1 MTFRTAKPYL
11 SAAKTYGFTARNVWF
26 CKPREHLPQPT
37 AAQAVA
43 AGRKGRKANQQSLH
57 HTTVNPYPKNMRN
70 QRIIP
75 IALAALLGSLGASAQ
90 EAATPLRTPAETR
103 LAYPLLSQQMRLRP
117 RAPQLPNASLLPKR
131 LPLPSEAARA
141 VKSAKF
147 WCNLI
152 YKQGWDDSTYGPYG
166 YWTLTAQSPVS
177 FDVLART
184 GDNVNVATNGVQ
196 AKDGHIYGA
205 YLNMQYASEGYV
217 YLYLSDTD
225 LKTGQ
230 TATNEVGMDYLS
242 LAATE
247 TAQAEDGT
255 VYGVFY
261 AADGQSLEWGV
272 ADYQS
277 RTRTTIAPAK
287 QAYVALGITKGGQLY
302 GIAMDGWL
310 YKINKATGEETKV
323 GPTGHKLTNVMGQ
336 YYGQSGEI
344 DQRDDTFYWYSID
357 ADGQAGLYTV
367 DLQTGA
373 TTLIDGTLAQVQGM
387 VLAQPEA
394 PDGAPATADNLL
406 IGGQMY
412 GDADGAKSNISFT
425 IPNVTYDGDILRGT
439 VHYKVECDHPG
450 AIVWDDPAEGD
461 AKPSQ
466 DINVNFTATEN
477 GFYTFTVVLSNDKGD
492 SPKGTFTKWLGYDV
506 PFAPTQVKAE
516 VDGNRAVLTW
526 VAPKT
531 SVHAG
536 PMETLTYDVRR
547 ITNDRDTTLVSTGN
561 AATSFTDNLGGGQLR
576 NYSYEVR
583 AVSRGMKS
591 DPAYSNAVV
600 IGDAIE
606 PDWQTDFPDR
616 ATFGIFS
623 ALDANHDG
631 VTWTYFNAGG
641 QQMALGPYNND
652 CGNDDWL
659 FTPPFHLTTGRVYNV
674 KVKARNYLAPDYV
687 NTFEIKAG
695 TAATAEGMTLQLMP
709 TCEISGDPEAVYQ
722 YEINP
727 EAEGNYFVGF
737 HDNTQKAGEGRTV
750 VDYFSIE
757 KGPLFAAPD
766 SVHNLTVTPAAKGG
780 LSADLSFT
788 APTETVDGKKLSAI
802 AYFVIKRD
810 GKSVMWIGNGSTSTG
825 EPGKQYSWTDD
836 NVPAPGWHTYEVIA
850 YHEDGVEPGRT
861 ATKRAY
867 IGSDVTQA
875 PDVTLFDNGSDIRAT
890 WPKFGSTGANG
901 GYLDPDHVSMSIYE
915 LFVTPDGAA
924 VGDEL
929 ATSAQGATEVNV
941 PWNPNETTADD
952 AESQALYQVAAR
964 SNSDGGHSQVAVSRA
979 IIVGEP
985 IRQPYK
991 ETFEAGQIQNGFAWT
1006 ESNEQHASRWN
1017 AAQWMLNGRAA
1028 SNDDGGGL
1036 LWSPYTIPDP
1046 EFPEYYNIEAGDQT
1060 SFNLPKVA
1068 LGGVDEPVLRF
1079 DLYAEYGEMTDI
1091 TILVQTP
1098 DGKQHELKTF
1108 KLSERLSQGWTT
1120 ETVDLSEF
1128 TEERYVIVKFL
1139 ATAHANYAYVCIDEI
1154 NIYDA
1159 SDPES
1164 GIHDASKRTLK
1175 PARVT
1180 TLDGRTVR
1188 QGTTATDDLPRGI
1201 YIVGGQKRAVK

>member
-1 MTFRTAKPYL
+1 
-11 SAAKTYGFTARNVWF
+11 
-26 CKPREHLPQPT
+26 
-37 AAQAVA
+37 
-43 AGRKGRKANQQSLH
+43 
-57 HTTVNPYPKNMRN
+57 MRN
-70 QRIIP
+70 HRLIP
-75 IALAALLGSLGASAQ
+75 IALAALLGSTGASAQ
-90 EAATPLRTPAETR
+90 EPAPSFRTPAEAR

-117 RAPQLPNASLLPKR
+117 RPARLPNASLLPKR
-131 LPLPSEAARA
+131 LQLPSEAARA
-141 VKSAKF
+141 VKVAKF
-147 WCNLI
+147 WCNLV

-166 YWTLTAQSPVS
+166 YWTLTAQSPVA

-184 GDNVNVATNGVQ
+184 GDNVYVASNGVQ

-230 TATNEVGMDYLS
+230 TSTSEVGMDYLN

-247 TAQAEDGT
+247 TAQADDGT

-261 AADGQSLEWGV
+261 SADGQSLEWGM
-272 ADYQS
+272 ADYAS

-310 YKINKATGEETKV
+310 YKIDKSTGEETKI
-323 GPTGHKLTNVMGQ
+323 GPTGHKLTNAMGQ

-357 ADGQAGLYTV
+357 ADGVGGLYTV
-367 DLQTGA
+367 DLQTGQ

-394 PDGAPATADNLL
+394 PDGAPAMADNMLV
-406 IGGQMY
+406 GGQMY
-412 GDADGAKSNISFT
+412 GDGDGARSNVSFT

-439 VHYKVECDHPG
+439 VSYKVECDRPD
-450 AIVWDDPAEGD
+450 AILWDDPTEGE
-461 AKPSQ
+461 AKPSA
-466 DINVNFTATEN
+466 DLNVNFTATEN
-477 GFYTFTVVLSNDKGD
+477 GFYTFTVVLSNDKGS
-492 SPKGTFTKWLGYDV
+492 SPKATFTKWLGYDV
-506 PFAPTQVKAE
+506 PFKPTQVKAE
-516 VDGNRAVLTW
+516 VDGSNAVITW
-526 VAPKT
+526 VAPKAG
-531 SVHAG
+531 VHAG

-547 ITNDRDTTLVSTGN
+547 IHGRDTTLVSTGN
-561 AATSFTDNLGGGQLR
+561 AATSCTDHLGGGQLR

-583 AVSRGMKS
+583 AVSRGMRS

-606 PDWQTDFPDR
+606 PDWQTDFPDA

-631 VTWTYFNAGG
+631 VTWSYFNAGG

-652 CGNDDWL
+652 RGNDDWL
-659 FTPPFHLTTGRVYNV
+659 FTPPFHLTPGRVYNV

-695 TAATAEGMTLQLMP
+695 RAATAEGMTLQLMP
-709 TCEISGDPEAVYQ
+709 TCELSGDPEAVYS

-727 EAEGNYFVGF
+727 DAEGNYFVGF
-737 HDNTQKAGEGRTV
+737 HDNTRKAGEGRTV

-766 SVHNLTVTPAAKGG
+766 SVRDLTVTPASQGA
-780 LSADLSFT
+780 LSAELSFV
-788 APTETVDGKKLSAI
+788 APTKTVDGQTLAGI

-810 GKSVMWIGNGSTSTG
+810 GKSVMWIGNGSTSVG
-825 EPGKQYSWTDD
+825 EPGKQYTWTDD
-836 NVPAPGWHTYEVIA
+836 DVPAAGWHTYEVIA

-861 ATKRAY
+861 ATCRAY
-867 IGSDVTQA
+867 VGSDVTQA
-875 PDVTLFDNGSDIRAT
+875 PDVRLLDNVSNLRAT
-890 WPKFGSTGANG
+890 WQKFGSTGANG
-901 GYLDPDHVSMSIYE
+901 GFLDPDRVSMTLYE
-915 LFVTPDGAA
+915 VFPTNEGMA

-929 ATSAQGATEVNV
+929 ATSKPGETETLV
-941 PWNPNETTADD
+941 PWDPNETTADD
-952 AESQALYQVAAR
+952 AESQALLQLAAR
-964 SNSDGGHSQVAVSRA
+964 TNSDGGHSQLALTRA
-979 IIVGEP
+979 IVVGEP

-991 ETFEAGQIQNGFAWT
+991 ETFEAGRVQNGFAWT

-1079 DLYAEYGEMTDI
+1079 DLYAEYGDQTDI
-1091 TILVQTP
+1091 TVLVQTP
-1098 DGKQHELKTF
+1098 DGKQHELKTY
-1108 KLSERLSQGWTT
+1108 KLAERLSTGWST
-1120 ETVDLSEF
+1120 ETLDLAEF
-1128 TEERYVIVKFL
+1128 TDERYVIVKFL

-1154 NIYDA
+1154 NVYDA

-1164 GIHDASKRTLK
+1164 GIRDASKRTDK
-1175 PARVT
+1175 PQRVT

-1188 QGTTATDDLPRGI
+1188 QGATTIDNLPRGI
-1201 YIVGGQKRAVK
+1201 YIVGGRKHAVK

>member
-1 MTFRTAKPYL
+1 
-11 SAAKTYGFTARNVWF
+11 
-26 CKPREHLPQPT
+26 
-37 AAQAVA
+37 
-43 AGRKGRKANQQSLH
+43 
-57 HTTVNPYPKNMRN
+57 MRN
-70 QRIIP
+70 HRLIP
-75 IALAALLGSLGASAQ
+75 IALAALLGSTGALAQ
-90 EAATPLRTPAETR
+90 EENPSFRTPAEAR

-117 RAPQLPNASLLPKR
+117 RPAQLPNASLLPKR
-131 LPLPSEAARA
+131 LRLPSEAARA
-141 VKSAKF
+141 VKVAKF
-147 WCNLI
+147 WCNLV

-184 GDNVNVATNGVQ
+184 DDNVYVASNGVQ

-230 TATNEVGMDYLS
+230 TATSEVGMDYLN

-247 TAQAEDGT
+247 TAQADDGT

-272 ADYQS
+272 ADYAS

-302 GIAMDGWL
+302 GIGMDGWL
-310 YKINKATGEETKV
+310 YKINKSTGEETKV
-323 GPTGHKLTNVMGQ
+323 GPTGHKLTNAMGQ

-357 ADGQAGLYTV
+357 ADGVGGLYTV
-367 DLQTGA
+367 DLQTGQ

-394 PDGAPATADNLL
+394 PDGAPAVADNLL
-406 IGGQMY
+406 IPGQMY
-412 GDADGAKSNISFT
+412 GDGDGAKSTISFT

-439 VHYKVECDHPG
+439 VSYKVECDRPE
-450 AIVWDDPAEGD
+450 AILWDDPAEGE
-461 AKPSQ
+461 AKPSA
-466 DINVNFTATEN
+466 DLNVNFTATEN
-477 GFYTFTVVLSNDKGD
+477 GFYTFTVVLSNDKGS
-492 SPKGTFTKWLGYDV
+492 SPKGTISKWLGYDV
-506 PFAPTQVKAE
+506 PFKPTQVKAE
-516 VDGNRAVLTW
+516 VDGSDAVITW
-526 VAPKT
+526 VAPKAG
-531 SVHAG
+531 VHAG
-536 PMETLTYDVRR
+536 PLETLTYDVRR
-547 ITNDRDTTLVSTGN
+547 IHGRDTTLVSTGN
-561 AATSFTDNLGGGQLR
+561 AATSCTDHLGGGQLR

-583 AVSRGMKS
+583 AVSRGMRS

-606 PDWQTDFPDR
+606 PDWQTDFPDA

-623 ALDANHDG
+623 ALDANNDG
-631 VTWTYFNAGG
+631 VTWSYFNAGG

-652 CGNDDWL
+652 RGNDDWL

-695 TAATAEGMTLQLMP
+695 RAATAEGMTLQLMP
-709 TCEISGDPEAVYQ
+709 SCELSGDPEAVYQ

-737 HDNTQKAGEGRTV
+737 HDNTRKAGEGRTV

-766 SVHNLTVTPAAKGG
+766 SVRDLTVTPAGQGA
-780 LSADLSFT
+780 LSAGLSFT
-788 APTETVDGKKLSAI
+788 APTETVDGRTLTGI

-810 GKSVMWIGNGSTSTG
+810 GKSVMWIGNGSTSVG
-825 EPGKQYSWTDD
+825 EPGKQYTWTDD
-836 NVPAPGWHTYEVIA
+836 DVPAAGWHTYEVIA

-867 IGSDVTQA
+867 VGSDVTQA
-875 PDVTLFDNGSDIRAT
+875 PDVRLLDNVTDLRAT
-890 WPKFGSTGANG
+890 WQKFGTTGANG
-901 GYLDPDHVSMSIYE
+901 GFLDPDRVSMTLYE
-915 LFVTPDGAA
+915 VFPTNEGMA

-929 ATSAQGATEVNV
+929 ATSKPGETETLV
-941 PWNPNETTADD
+941 PWDPNETTAAD
-952 AESQALYQVAAR
+952 AESQALLQLAAR
-964 SNSDGGHSQVAVSRA
+964 TNSDGGHSQLALTRA
-979 IIVGEP
+979 IVVGEP

-991 ETFEAGQIQNGFAWT
+991 ETFEAGRIQNGFAWT

-1079 DLYAEYGEMTDI
+1079 DLYAEYGDQTDI
-1091 TILVQTP
+1091 TVLVQTP
-1098 DGKQHELKTF
+1098 DGLQHELKTY
-1108 KLSERLSQGWTT
+1108 KLAERASTGWST
-1120 ETVDLSEF
+1120 ETLDLAGF
-1128 TEERYVIVKFL
+1128 TDERYVIVKFL

-1154 NIYDA
+1154 NVYDA

-1164 GIHDASKRTLK
+1164 GIRDASKRTLR
-1175 PARVT
+1175 PQRVT
-1180 TLDGRTVR
+1180 TLDGRTLR
-1188 QGTTATDDLPRGI
+1188 QGTSATDNLPRGI
-1201 YIVGGQKRAVK
+1201 YIVGGRKHAVK